1 MTIITSV
8 SGRLSK
14 KDLKRLT
21 GATRKGTVGP
31 TTVYYAGVTAP
42 IISSGVAIFVR
53 NAFHNA
59 PYISSYWL
67 LFIST
72 LIAAF
77 AGIAW
82 YLIFMRWS
90 YRSRHGRGDEITAR
104 STVKI
109 TEQALILETENVST
123 HIAWTGI
130 ENIQTRSAYTTIHVS
145 GERTVFVPSHWF
157 DGDKS
162 AQKNFIEMLE
172 TYTHKNE
179 PENNGQT

>member
-1 MTIITSV
+1 MTVITSV
-8 SGRLSK
+8 SGKLSK

-53 NAFHNA
+53 NAFQNTS
-59 PYISSYWL
+59 YITPYWL
-67 LFIST
+67 FFIST

-90 YRSRHGRGDEITAR
+90 YRSKHGRGDELTAR

-109 TEQALILETENVST
+109 TDKILILETDHVST
-123 HIAWTGI
+123 HIAWAGV
-130 ENIQTRSAYTTIHVS
+130 ESVQVKSAYTTIHVT
-145 GERTVFVPSHWF
+145 GERTVFIPNHWF
-157 DGDKS
+157 DGDKN
-162 AQKNFIEMLE
+162 AKANFLEILE

-179 PENNGQT
+179 PVTDGQT